1 MAETLA
7 GRYSG
12 HIRKKR
18 LIGLLLLG
26 VLAVSMILSLGT
38 GSYPLTL
45 GDMTA
50 VLQGHSNEMTRHI
63 LLNIRLTRTCS
74 GLAAGACLG
83 MAGTIMQNVMK
94 NPLASPFTLGVSQ
107 GAAFGAAFAIIILGA
122 GSLHLSGS
130 GPAVIASPWLM
141 AAAAFTGS
149 LVTVSLLVLLSSL
162 RQMTPESLIL
172 SGVALSAFF
181 GAATML
187 LQYFAS
193 DIQVAASVFWTFGDL
208 GKATW
213 REIIIIMVL
222 MIAALFYFYAN
233 RWNYNALIWGDEAA
247 SSLGVNV
254 TKLRFFSLVVAAL
267 ISAVTIAFLGI
278 IGFIGLMAPH
288 LMRLLIG
295 QDNRFL
301 LPYAA
306 LSGAALLV
314 ISDVLARRLIAPIV
328 LPVGILTSFA
338 GVPLFLYLLVC
349 KRGIGR

>member
-1 MAETLA
+1 MSESLA

-12 HIRKKR
+12 HIRKKK
-18 LIGLLLLG
+18 LIGLMLIG
-26 VLAVSMILSLGT
+26 VLAGSLVLSLGT

-45 GDMTA
+45 GDMVT
-50 VLQGHSNEMTRHI
+50 VLQGHSNEMARHV

-122 GSLHLSGS
+122 GNPQLSSS
-130 GPAVIASPWLM
+130 GPALIASPWLM
-141 AAAAFTGS
+141 AAAAFIGS
-149 LVTVSLLVLLSSL
+149 LVTVFLLVFLSSL

-172 SGVALSAFF
+172 SGVALSSFF

-208 GKATW
+208 GKASW
-213 REIIIIMVL
+213 REVIIIMML
-222 MIAALFYFYAN
+222 MIASLFYFYAN
-233 RWNYNALIWGDEAA
+233 RWDYNALIWGDEAA

-254 TKLRFFSLVVAAL
+254 TILRFLSLVVAAL

-306 LSGAALLV
+306 LSGAVLLV
-314 ISDVLARRLIAPIV
+314 ISDVLARRLIAPVV

-338 GVPLFLYLLVC
+338 GVPLFLFLLVR

>member
-50 VLQGHSNEMTRHI
+50 VLQGHGNEMTRHI

-162 RQMTPESLIL
+162 RQMTLE
-172 SGVALSAFF
+172 
-181 GAATML
+181 
-187 LQYFAS
+187 
-193 DIQVAASVFWTFGDL
+193 
-208 GKATW
+208 
-213 REIIIIMVL
+213 
-222 MIAALFYFYAN
+222 
-233 RWNYNALIWGDEAA
+233 
-247 SSLGVNV
+247 
-254 TKLRFFSLVVAAL
+254 
-267 ISAVTIAFLGI
+267 
-278 IGFIGLMAPH
+278 
-288 LMRLLIG
+288 
-295 QDNRFL
+295 
-301 LPYAA
+301 
-306 LSGAALLV
+306 
-314 ISDVLARRLIAPIV
+314 
-328 LPVGILTSFA
+328 
-338 GVPLFLYLLVC
+338 
-349 KRGIGR
+349 